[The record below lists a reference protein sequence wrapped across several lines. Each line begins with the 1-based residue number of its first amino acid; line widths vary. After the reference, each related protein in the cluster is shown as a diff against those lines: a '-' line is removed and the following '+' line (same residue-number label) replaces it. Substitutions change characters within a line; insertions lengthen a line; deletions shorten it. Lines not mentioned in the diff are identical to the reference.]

1 MAQTSSILNFDPFI
15 HQKATFLFMSQ
26 QKIKKPAIISESWL
40 FRINRLSDIIFAT
53 SMTMLL
59 LAFDFSSIDDVKS
72 NKQLLK
78 ALSKQLPILGIYL
91 TTFILLAVYWL
102 KHTTTTR
109 LMKGADS
116 KYMWLD
122 IITLAFVA
130 LLPFSNS
137 LATAF
142 PDFYAAIFLYS
153 VNVMIIGGFSY
164 SSWRY
169 ATHYDRLLKEPLEKE
184 IADEI
189 SQDKWMEPLLAFISL
204 IVAYFY
210 IDYAQVPYI
219 LVPVIYGLRTK
230 WIEYRST
237 RAR

>member
-1 MAQTSSILNFDPFI
+1 MKKN
-15 HQKATFLFMSQ
+15 
-26 QKIKKPAIISESWL
+26 KKPVIISESWL

-59 LAFDFSSIDDVKS
+59 LAFDFSSIDNIKS
-72 NKQLLK
+72 NKELLK
-78 ALSKQLPILGIYL
+78 ALSNQLPILGIYL

-116 KYMWLD
+116 TYMWLD

-130 LLPFSNS
+130 LLPFSNG

-142 PDFYAAIFLYS
+142 SDFYAAILLYS
-153 VNVMIIGGFSY
+153 LNVIVIGAFSY
-164 SSWRY
+164 ASWRY

-189 SQDKWMEPLLAFISL
+189 SQDKWMEPLLAFISM

-210 IDYAQVPYI
+210 IDYAQLPYV
-219 LVPVIYGLRTK
+219 LVPVIYALRTK

-237 RAR
+237 KAR

>member
-1 MAQTSSILNFDPFI
+1 MFSN
-15 HQKATFLFMSQ
+15 KN
-26 QKIKKPAIISESWL
+26 KKPAIISESWL

-59 LAFDFSSIDDVKS
+59 LAFDFSQIKDVES
-72 NKQLLK
+72 NNELLK
-78 ALSKQLPILGIYL
+78 ALSKQIPVLGIYL
-91 TTFILLAVYWL
+91 ATFILLAVYWL

-116 KYMWLD
+116 TYMWLD

-130 LLPFSNS
+130 LLPFSNT
-137 LATAF
+137 LATEF
-142 PDFYAAIFLYS
+142 PDFYAAILLYS
-153 VNVMIIGGFSY
+153 INVIVIGAFSY

-189 SQDKWMEPLLAFISL
+189 SQDKWMEPLLAFISI

-210 IDYAQVPYI
+210 IDFAQVPYV
-219 LVPVIYGLRTK
+219 LVPVIYALRTK

-237 RAR
+237 KAR